1 MKNISAGAQ
10 LYKSAIQQIE
20 FWLEVIK
27 TTSSKV
33 EGVEQSESVSS
44 LWPSMW

>member
-10 LYKSAIQQIE
+10 LYKSAVQQIKLR
-20 FWLEVIK
+20 LEVIK
-27 TTSSKV
+27 NTSSKV

-44 LWPSMW
+44 L